1 MLDQDRFNQPSVV
14 HGVAIQGRDS
24 FEQWVT
30 SYSVLY
36 STNCLDF
43 VYVTDNN
50 DNHAVSI
57 RIIEEY
63 TFICQYDTFNTR
75 TSIHLHATGRP
86 PIPMDARLSP
96 RTPTYPLTRRLRH
109 MQT

>member
-43 VYVTDNN
+43 VSCMSLITMT
-50 DNHAVSI
+50 I
-57 RIIEEY
+57 M
-63 TFICQYDTFNTR
+63 
-75 TSIHLHATGRP
+75 L
-86 PIPMDARLSP
+86 
-96 RTPTYPLTRRLRH
+96 
-109 MQT
+109 